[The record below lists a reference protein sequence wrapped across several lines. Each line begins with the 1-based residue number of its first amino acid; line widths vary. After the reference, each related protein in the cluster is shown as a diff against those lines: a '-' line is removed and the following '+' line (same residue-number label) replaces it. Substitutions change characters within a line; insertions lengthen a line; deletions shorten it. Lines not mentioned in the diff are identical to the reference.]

1 MIIVCNLL
9 SVQSEAEQECGS
21 SKDLRNGSNWNVV
34 SSNGK
39 KGGVVRSSSGI
50 WSGQRSCLETLDSF
64 STEFGTNWVDPF
76 SF

>member
-21 SKDLRNGSNWNVV
+21 SKDLRKGSNWNVV

-39 KGGVVRSSSGI
+39 KGGLVRSSSGI
-50 WSGQRSCLETLDSF
+50 WSGQHSGLEPLDSF
-64 STEFGTNWVDPF
+64 SANLVQTG
-76 SF
+76 